1 MTWETNHI
9 RELVL
14 RTQLAGFALLLLAE
28 SYEASVAV
36 CVLLPLLVEFKIKDA
51 ITFLQNDYNRE
62 MWRIKDLWAICFAL
76 GFVLAGE
83 SVVGGSFYP
92 VSIAPALPD
101 TRSENP
107 GPGMFLVATRG
118 LDGSHFGRSVVYL
131 VAHGNDGTLGLI
143 VNRSSD
149 ISLSEALPDL
159 EHEQATTHALY
170 YGGPVGLPM
179 ILMLMRSES
188 ATEGMENIADDVYIS
203 SERRLLEEAL
213 AAKKPEREL
222 RFYLGYSG
230 WATGQ
235 LDSELVRGSWH
246 VIAADADAIF
256 SGETDSLWNR
266 LIERLEPIGIQVD
279 SQPSLP
285 TLALAA
291 N

>member
-1 MTWETNHI
+1 M
-9 RELVL
+9 
-14 RTQLAGFALLLLAE
+14 
-28 SYEASVAV
+28 

-51 ITFLQNDYNRE
+51 ITFLQIDYNRE
-62 MWRIKDLWAICFAL
+62 MWRIKDLGAICVAL

-83 SVVGGSFYP
+83 SVAAGSFYP

-101 TRSENP
+101 TRPRNP
-107 GPGMFLVATRG
+107 APGMFLVATRG
-118 LDGSHFGRSVVYL
+118 LEGSHFGRSVVYL
-131 VAHGNDGTLGLI
+131 VAHGKDGTLGLI

-149 ISLSEALPDL
+149 ISLSEAVPDL

-179 ILMLMRSES
+179 ILMLMRGES
-188 ATEGMENIADDVYIS
+188 VTEGMEHIADDVYIS

-222 RFYLGYSG
+222 RLYLGYSG

-235 LDSELVRGSWH
+235 LDTELVRGSWH

-279 SQPSLP
+279 NQPSLP
-285 TLALAA
+285 ILALAA